1 VSGRC
6 QRFRYAVRMV
16 SSSSARAA
24 WAAAGR
30 AIGIDLSRTILRCG
44 VDGGRDRES
53 PCGASSVWAKLAVKG
68 ISMPH
73 PATRLEDLYRNLS
86 PEPLMT
92 PEEIRDFYSGK
103 VNEARGEDKVVRLQ
117 LELDRAFGGN
127 YYKTFLMGHP
137 GVGKST
143 ELTRLV
149 QRIGGKY
156 RTIRFS
162 ATMALDPSTF
172 KPFDVLLLMM
182 ALVTEQIAQP
192 IIEGGA
198 GEKVADELLKD
209 IWEWFATETNTTTA
223 ATTFG
228 AEIAAGAGVDAGSM
242 WAKVLGLFIHLKG
255 EVKYASDRETKTVEY
270 RLSRLSTLVDL
281 TNRLL
286 DECTVLLRK
295 STGREWLFIGEDF
308 DKPGIVVKLVE
319 DLFITYGNVFKSL
332 RTHLIFTIP
341 VALGHSHQGVRLPC
355 PSLSIPD
362 TPVYEADHSP
372 CTTGREALQS
382 VLEAR
387 VDPALFD
394 EGQVTRLI
402 IASGGNLRDLFSL
415 VREAGDRAIV
425 GSSPAGTI
433 RAADVNGAIDL
444 LRTQYSQRLGTGP
457 YDAESVPY
465 EEKAKKLIAIY
476 VQDPN
481 ASIPDSV
488 LYSLLRSKTVQEF
501 NGRGRYGVPP
511 LVVDILKSQGR
522 IDGSSPGGTT

>member
-1 VSGRC
+1 
-6 QRFRYAVRMV
+6 
-16 SSSSARAA
+16 
-24 WAAAGR
+24 
-30 AIGIDLSRTILRCG
+30 
-44 VDGGRDRES
+44 
-53 PCGASSVWAKLAVKG
+53 
-68 ISMPH
+68 
-73 PATRLEDLYRNLS
+73 
-86 PEPLMT
+86 MT
-92 PEEIRDFYSGK
+92 AEEIRDFYSGK

-182 ALVTEQIAQP
+182 AEVTERIAKP
-192 IIEGGA
+192 INEGGA

-223 ATTFG
+223 ARGFA
-228 AEIAAGAGVDAGSM
+228 AEIAAGAGVDAESM
-242 WAKVLGLFIHLKG
+242 WAKVLGLFLHLRG
-255 EVKYASDRETKTVEY
+255 EVKYASDRKTETVEY
-270 RLSRLSTLVDL
+270 RLSRLSNLVDL

-286 DECTVLLRK
+286 DECNALLKK
-295 STGREWLFIGEDF
+295 SVGREWLFICEDF
-308 DKPGIVVKLVE
+308 DKPGIAPRLVE
-319 DLFITYGNVFKSL
+319 DLFITYANVFKSL

-341 VALGHSHQGVRLPC
+341 VALGYSHQGVRLPC

-382 VLEAR
+382 VLAAR
-387 VDPALFD
+387 VNPALFD
-394 EGQVTRLI
+394 EGETMRLI
-402 IASGGNLRDLFSL
+402 VASGGNLRDLFF
-415 VREAGDRAIV
+415 VAREAGDRAIL
-425 GSSPAGTI
+425 GHSPTGTI
-433 RAADVNGAIDL
+433 RTADVDAAIDA
-444 LRTQYSQRLGTGP
+444 LRLEYSRRLGTGP
-457 YDAESVPY
+457 YDAESIPY
-465 EEKAKKLIAIY
+465 EEKAKRLTAIY
-476 VQDPN
+476 GRDQN

-488 LYSLLRSKTVQEF
+488 LYSLLRSRTVQEF

-522 IDGSSPGGTT
+522 IDGSSPGGTI